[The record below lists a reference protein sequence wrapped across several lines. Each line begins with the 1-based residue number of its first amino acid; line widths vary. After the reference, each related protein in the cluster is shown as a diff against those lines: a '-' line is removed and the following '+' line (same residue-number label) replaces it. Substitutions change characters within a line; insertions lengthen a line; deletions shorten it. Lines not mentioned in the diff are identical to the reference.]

1 MLQLVVTDLA
11 GRNRAFPIA
20 WNQVSITRTLNGYC
34 EGSISLDRF
43 DASVPELQVASRCM
57 KFYQDGNLRL
67 HGQIWDGLQI
77 GSQGV
82 VIPVRDPFANYSWR
96 RVRAI
101 ATYTAQDAGAIASAR
116 ITAQN
121 ALAPTGLRYAAA
133 SQTSVNRTYTV
144 LPGTLETDI
153 FDNLTGMSQGFF
165 FLINPVDNVAGTFA
179 ECLVQYPNAGVT
191 REAVRFGYGKNTTD
205 NLSDYQVQYAMP
217 LNRAIASSSQ
227 STGGRIVGLAED
239 TASEG
244 TYLLYEDETVQ
255 AQDISDTTLLTA
267 LANPMIRSNPPE
279 TYTITPNKNSP
290 LLFTDFDVGD
300 FVRLHISDVAPDG
313 TVAMSKFIWV
323 RVTKAT
329 IVFDPDGTQ
338 YMSSM
343 TVESLVGG
351 KPYVRPEDAFR
362 EYLDDNRAAVEA
374 LARKVQNITASTT
387 TGAST
392 GTGSTTG
399 DPTTVPPSDPTPPPP
414 PPPPAPDQPPT
425 INSFGA
431 NGIWYGGTSPGV
443 SCSADVNSNGNH
455 TNVWFVVDTGASSGT
470 SGVDGDQSV
479 NAEVHG
485 LSRGSSHT
493 VTCHASNSAG
503 EVTASASFTV
513 PTVQSV

>member
-1 MLQLVVTDLA
+1 MLELVVTDLN

-20 WNQVSITRTLNGYC
+20 WNQVSITRTLNDYC
-34 EGSISLDRF
+34 EGSIDLDRF
-43 DASVPELQVASRCM
+43 DASVPELQVAQRCV

-82 VIPVRDPFANYSWR
+82 VIPVRDPYANYSWR
-96 RVRAI
+96 RVRAS
-101 ATYTAQDAGAIASAR
+101 AVYTASDAGAIASAR

-121 ALAPTGLRYAAA
+121 ALGPTGLRYAAA

-153 FDNLTGMSQGFF
+153 FDNLTGMSSGFF
-165 FLINPVDNVAGTFA
+165 FLINPVDGVAGTFA
-179 ECLVQYPNAGVT
+179 ECLVRYPNAGQT
-191 REAVRFGYGKNTTD
+191 HEEVRFGYGKNTLD
-205 NLSDYQVQYAMP
+205 NLSDYQVQFAMP

-227 STGGRIVGLAED
+227 TTGGRIVGLAED
-239 TASEG
+239 TASEAQ
-244 TYLLYEDETVQ
+244 YLLYEDETVQ
-255 AQDISDTTLLTA
+255 AQDIADTTLLTA

-300 FVRLHISDVAPDG
+300 FVRLHINDVAPDG

-329 IVFDPDGTQ
+329 IVFDPNGTQ

-374 LARKVQNITASTT
+374 LARKVQSITANTT

-392 GTGSTTG
+392 GTGGTSA

-414 PPPPAPDQPPT
+414 PPPPAPDQPPS
-425 INSFGA
+425 INGFGA
-431 NGIWYGGTSPGV
+431 NGQWIIGSSPGGYFH
-443 SCSADVNSNGNH
+443 ADV
-455 TNVWFVVDTGASSGT
+455 DP
-470 SGVDGDQSV
+470 
-479 NAEVHG
+479 HG
-485 LSRGSSHT
+485 LSTDVWFEVVGRGNTGTTNISGAQGIDSQFNGLARNT
-493 VTCHASNSAG
+493 AYTAICHARNSAG
-503 EVTASASFTV
+503 ETTFTAGFTT
-513 PTVQSV
+513 PNSQIG